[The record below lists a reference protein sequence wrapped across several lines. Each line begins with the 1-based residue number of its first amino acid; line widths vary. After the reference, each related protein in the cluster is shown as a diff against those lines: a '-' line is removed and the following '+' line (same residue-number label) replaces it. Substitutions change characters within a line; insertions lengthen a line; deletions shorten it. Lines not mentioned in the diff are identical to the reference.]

1 MEMSAHERCHPMLIP
16 AFPCQ
21 STGKLTFNP
30 PRALLCRGKHR
41 ALKILLRAKKE
52 LKSVGKCRHRCLG
65 FGAAEAAPGGRS
77 GRGRRGR
84 GGRRSLPLPTAPGRC
99 LSPPGI
105 PTAGIQP
112 IFPVWLLDLCLS
124 LPWSCFGYCQGED
137 EEEEREKEEEE
148 EGEEYFG
155 QTLRSANSR
164 LYSPSAVGPGPPS
177 SAIPPTVDFS

>member
-1 MEMSAHERCHPMLIP
+1 MAGAGPPAGGGLVEMSAHERCHPMLIP

-84 GGRRSLPLPTAPGRC
+84 GGRRSLLLPTAPGRC
-99 LSPPGI
+99 LSPPRHPHGWNPAHI
-105 PTAGIQP
+105 PCLAAG
-112 IFPVWLLDLCLS
+112 FVPVIAMVLFWI
-124 LPWSCFGYCQGED
+124 LPGRGRGGGEGK
-137 EEEEREKEEEE
+137 R
-148 EGEEYFG
+148 GG
-155 QTLRSANSR
+155 
-164 LYSPSAVGPGPPS
+164 GGG
-177 SAIPPTVDFS
+177 